1 MKRVLCRDAKTS
13 SSTCAVATNH
23 DPVIDPSAL
32 STAIA
37 EAQAVL
43 DVIIPALSDAISE
56 NIHRAVELEFVKRDE
71 KISNLEKEVGHLVRQ
86 LEQQE
91 QYSRRNCLI
100 VHGIPEVAT
109 TSHQPENT
117 DNKVIEVAQQYL
129 DLVIPKESID
139 RTHRIGS
146 RLDKSGNPRTRPI
159 IMKFSN
165 YNVRSSLYHL
175 RSKFKGA
182 NIYVHESLT
191 QERQR
196 WLNIARHHPSVDRTW
211 TQDGRIEI
219 RRKDGDR
226 VVIGCVEDLARL
238 K

>member
-1 MKRVLCRDAKTS
+1 MSETCVVMPKRQPS

-37 EAQAVL
+37 EAFKTQAVL

-91 QYSRRNCLI
+91 QYLRRNCLI
-100 VHGIPEVAT
+100 VHGIPEVA

-159 IMKFSN
+159 IVNFLTIMFVLHFIIYDPNSRELIFMFMK
-165 YNVRSSLYHL
+165 V
-175 RSKFKGA
+175 
-182 NIYVHESLT
+182 
-191 QERQR
+191 
-196 WLNIARHHPSVDRTW
+196 
-211 TQDGRIEI
+211 
-219 RRKDGDR
+219 
-226 VVIGCVEDLARL
+226 
-238 K
+238 